1 MITRWLGGDGAF
13 RVIAVDVTA
22 LVEETVGCHS
32 VPESLRPVLAHA
44 TVVHALLSAHIKG
57 EEQVALHLTM
67 DDPRVSYMGQLN
79 ATGRYRAYM
88 RGKAEG
94 EVDPGCL
101 QGMFLAI
108 KSLQGKELY
117 RSASVCEGESL
128 EAALRRH
135 MHESNQADVWLRVAV
150 SGGRDEVPFA
160 GGVLIERFPE
170 AEDQPSLTP
179 GQFETYTE
187 GLEGT
192 APVPLVKEAL
202 EGTLASAS
210 LEPLDP
216 TPLVWQCICTI
227 ERAEGVLRTLGADDL
242 RALVEEQGEAEVACH
257 FCGSSRTVTGA
268 RMLALADELTD
279 NDVH

>member
-22 LVEETVGCHS
+22 LVEETVACHA
-32 VPESLRPVLAHA
+32 VPEPLQPVLAHA

-67 DDPRVSYMGQLN
+67 DAPRVSYMGQLN
-79 ATGRYRAYM
+79 ATGRYRAYL
-88 RGKAEG
+88 RGEADSA
-94 EVDPGCL
+94 VDPGCL
-101 QGMFLAI
+101 HGMFLAI
-108 KSLQGKELY
+108 KSLEGKELY

-135 MHESNQADVWLRVAV
+135 MNESNQADIWLRVAERW
-150 SGGRDEVPFA
+150 GGGEAPFA

-170 AEDQPSLTP
+170 AEDQPSLTE

-187 GLEGT
+187 GLEG
-192 APVPLVKEAL
+192 APAVPLVEEAL
-202 EGTLASAS
+202 AGTIASAS
-210 LEPLDP
+210 LEPLGP
-216 TPLVWQCICTI
+216 TPLVWQCICTRD
-227 ERAEGVLRTLGADDL
+227 RAEGVLCTLGAEDL
-242 RALVEEQGEAEVACH
+242 RALAEEQGEAEVACH

-268 RMLALADELTD
+268 RMLALADQLTD

>member
-22 LVEETVGCHS
+22 LVEETVACHAVS
-32 VPESLRPVLAHA
+32 EPLQSVLAHA

-57 EEQVALHLTM
+57 EERVALHLTM
-67 DDPRVSYMGQLN
+67 DSPSVSYMGQLH

-94 EVDPGCL
+94 SVDEGCL
-101 QGMFLAI
+101 EGMFLAI
-108 KSLQGKELY
+108 KSIDGKELY

-128 EAALRRH
+128 ETALRRH
-135 MHESNQADVWLRVAV
+135 MKESNQADIWLRVAV
-150 SGGRDEVPFA
+150 DWDEGGERFA

-170 AEDQPSLTP
+170 VEDQSSLTE

-187 GLEGT
+187 GLEG
-192 APVPLVKEAL
+192 ALPIPLVKEAL
-202 EGTLASAS
+202 DGTLASAS
-210 LEPLDP
+210 LEALET
-216 TPLVWQCICTI
+216 TPVIWKCICTR
-227 ERAEGVLRTLGADDL
+227 ERAEGVLCTLGAADL
-242 RALVEEQGEAEVACH
+242 RALAQEQGQAEVSCH

-268 RMLALADELTD
+268 RMLELADELIESGV
-279 NDVH
+279 N